1 MLMRDQLDLNRSLID
16 LLRRS
21 EEVMVKIR
29 LSEAQVAS
37 RIAVE
42 ERKEENNN

>member
-37 RIAVE
+37 RIGLE
-42 ERKEENNN
+42 ERKEEENN